1 MSKSRTLKILDISE
15 NTLEDAGG
23 MSILKM
29 LEYNTKIETIGIE
42 KLQLSQTMRK
52 RIITKL

>member
-15 NTLEDAGG
+15 NTLEDVGG

>member
-29 LEYNTKIETIGIE
+29 LEHNTKIETIGIE